1 MKDGH
6 GDQYII
12 IQSHLILPLFTSLFT
27 TQVRNIPNKYQQ
39 QMLLEE
45 INVSHEGTYD
55 FFYLPIDFKNKCNV
69 GYCFIN
75 FLDPKH
81 IVAFV
86 KDFNGLRWKSFNS
99 EKVCAITFARIQGKS
114 SMVSRF
120 QNSSLLEK
128 DDEYRPLLFFSSG
141 PDRGKPEPF
150 PSSSRSLSSQAQIQL
165 PHLQTQ
171 QQPLASGSSSNNNK
185 HSPTNSNSGYSN
197 ESQSHGQGLVQS
209 TSQQAASL
217 GTATGVVTGISDGA
231 EIVQKGRIKELES
244 SESDVGEAT
253 QEHKDDSKSPSQ
265 QHSHASSS
273 DEVTDVHSQTHS
285 EPNSNSHPVDLGDR
299 SNSNSN
305 SSSTSNG
312 HEHEPLFSTAPAL
325 EAEVR

>member
-1 MKDGH
+1 M
-6 GDQYII
+6 
-12 IQSHLILPLFTSLFT
+12 
-27 TQVRNIPNKYQQ
+27 RNIPNKYQQ

-150 PSSSRSLSSQAQIQL
+150 PSSSRSLSSQTQIL

-171 QQPLASGSSSNNNK
+171 QHTFATGSNNNNSSSSSSGNSSK
-185 HSPTNSNSGYSN
+185 HSPTNSNSGYN
-197 ESQSHGQGLVQS
+197 TQAQSHGQGLAQS
-209 TSQQAASL
+209 TSQHATPL
-217 GTATGVVTGISDGA
+217 GTATGAVAGSTDGA
-231 EIVQKGRIKELES
+231 ETLLKGKIKES
-244 SESDVGEAT
+244 VNSDTDITEGT
-253 QEHKDDSKSPSQ
+253 QEQKDELKSPSVLLF
-265 QHSHASSS
+265 HAA
-273 DEVTDVHSQTHS
+273 EELNEVHSQAPS
-285 EPNSNSHPVDLGDR
+285 EPHSVDLGDR
-299 SNSNSN
+299 SN
-305 SSSTSNG
+305 G
-312 HEHEPLFSTAPAL
+312 HDPLFNTAL
-325 EAEVR
+325 EPEVRQ

>member
-1 MKDGH
+1 MTDGH

-12 IQSHLILPLFTSLFT
+12 ILLHFILPLFTSLLT
-27 TQVRNIPNKYQQ
+27 EQVRNIPNKYQQ

-150 PSSSRSLSSQAQIQL
+150 PSSSRSLSSQAQILL

-185 HSPTNSNSGYSN
+185 HSPTNSNSGYNN
-197 ESQSHGQGLVQS
+197 ESQSHEQGLVQS
-209 TSQQAASL
+209 TSQHAASL
-217 GTATGVVTGISDGA
+217 GTATGAVTGISDGA
-231 EIVQKGRIKELES
+231 DIVQKGRIKEVES
-244 SESDVGEAT
+244 SESDICEAT
-253 QEHKDDSKSPSQ
+253 PEQKDDWKSPS
-265 QHSHASSS
+265 
-273 DEVTDVHSQTHS
+273 DDTDVHSQTHS
-285 EPNSNSHPVDLGDR
+285 EPNSHPHSVDLGDP
-299 SNSNSN
+299 SSST

-312 HEHEPLFSTAPAL
+312 HEHEHEPLLCAAPAL